1 VVAVRGDVVRQRAR
15 HRGIPF
21 EFAVAVGSLT
31 MIVAALIDSAAFPPH
46 DAGDRLTV
54 MAAAIAVF
62 CVVAGWQS
70 GLPVAAVGY
79 LLFDGFL
86 ANRYGELTWDHQ
98 TGPRAIGVI
107 ALAVALGLT
116 VGWLRSSPYRAAPS
130 IRPSVGASRR
140 RSGTGGGCE
149 GRGAETGSLVP
160 RLSRNRSAATPM
172 SLRRSAADDRRAATG
187 NNTAIDNEKETRGG

>member
-1 VVAVRGDVVRQRAR
+1 VRGDVVRQRAR
-15 HRGIPF
+15 SRRIPF
-21 EFAVAVGSLT
+21 EFAVAAGSLT

-107 ALAVALGLT
+107 ALAAAFGLAI
-116 VGWLRSSPYRAAPS
+116 GWLRSRSQRAAPT
-130 IRPSVGASRR
+130 IRPSVDTSR
-140 RSGTGGGCE
+140 
-149 GRGAETGSLVP
+149 
-160 RLSRNRSAATPM
+160 
-172 SLRRSAADDRRAATG
+172 
-187 NNTAIDNEKETRGG
+187 K

>member
-15 HRGIPF
+15 RRGIPF
-21 EFAVAVGSLT
+21 EFAVAAGSLT
-31 MIVAALIDSAAFPPH
+31 MIVAALIDSAAFPPR

-130 IRPSVGASRR
+130 IRPSVGGSRR

-149 GRGAETGSLVP
+149 GHSAGTGSLLP

-172 SLRRSAADDRRAATG
+172 SLRRSAADDRGAAAV
-187 NNTAIDNEKETRGG
+187 NNTAIDEKETRGG

>member
-15 HRGIPF
+15 RRGIPF
-21 EFAVAVGSLT
+21 EFAVAAGSLT

-46 DAGDRLTV
+46 DAGDRLMV
-54 MAAAIAVF
+54 MATAIAVF

-116 VGWLRSSPYRAAPS
+116 IGWLRSIPYRAAPT
-130 IRPSVGASRR
+130 IRPSVDTSR

-149 GRGAETGSLVP
+149 GRGAETGSLLP
-160 RLSRNRSAATPM
+160 RLSRNHSAATPM
-172 SLRRSAADDRRAATG
+172 SLRRSAADDRGAAAV
-187 NNTAIDNEKETRGG
+187 NNTAIDEKETRGG